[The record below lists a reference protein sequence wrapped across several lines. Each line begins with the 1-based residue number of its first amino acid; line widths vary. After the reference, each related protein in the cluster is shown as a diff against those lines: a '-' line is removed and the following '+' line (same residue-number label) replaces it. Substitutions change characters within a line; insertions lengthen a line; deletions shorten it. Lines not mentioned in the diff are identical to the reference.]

1 MSAGPGRARS
11 QIVAIKP
18 VASRPGGGKLSRNT
32 KGPMTDKMN
41 ADLNLPEAAED
52 LAKTCKRADK
62 TLEMLRLM
70 ALIQAFVITLY
81 IVLDFY
87 A

>member
-1 MSAGPGRARS
+1 MA
-11 QIVAIKP
+11 
-18 VASRPGGGKLSRNT
+18 
-32 KGPMTDKMN
+32 DKVN
-41 ADLNLPEAAED
+41 ADLNLSEAAED

-62 TLEMLRLM
+62 ALEMLRLI